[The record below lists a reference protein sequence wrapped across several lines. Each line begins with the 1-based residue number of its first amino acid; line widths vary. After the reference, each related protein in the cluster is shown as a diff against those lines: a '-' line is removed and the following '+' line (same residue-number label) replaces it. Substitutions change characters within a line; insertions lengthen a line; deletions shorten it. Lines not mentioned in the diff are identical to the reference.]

1 MALESSNRVSS
12 VPVSLSKV
20 LLILGDATEA
30 DQNLWWVPLGLKSEK
45 ASAHTKTIDVLE
57 KKKQVDI
64 RPLDLSFYK
73 LNDSASGVY
82 RVNYPASR
90 LETLGKQIAAGH
102 NLLNASD
109 RISLVADAA
118 ALAIS
123 GEGSTTGFLSLIEN
137 FKHETNFFV
146 WDEVL
151 KRLSQ
156 LQSCWYQQPEKISDG
171 LRAFSMSL
179 VSEKFVEIGWDAK
192 PNEDYLTG
200 QLRPLLIKE
209 ASYARISGYSTTPR
223 VLIIVSKKKLNDD
236 SRLGLVVI
244 NLLCRLLFVVLSLE
258 SSSVRNRRRQKIMR
272 LFFRR
277 ILPLSPQTER
287 KSHWHVSEKS
297 QILDLLNVQ
306 WTLFSPA
313 RSRPRISMGHV
324 TRLQ

>member
-1 MALESSNRVSS
+1 M
-12 VPVSLSKV
+12 
-20 LLILGDATEA
+20 LGDATEA

-57 KKKQVDI
+57 KKKHIDI

-156 LQSCWYQQPEKISDG
+156 LQSCWYEQPEKISDA
-171 LRAFSMSL
+171 LRAFSMNL
-179 VSEKFVEIGWDAK
+179 VSEKFAEIGWDAK
-192 PNEDYLTG
+192 PDEDYLTG

-209 ASYARISGYSTTPR
+209 ASYARIPGYSTTPR

-244 NLLCRLLFVVLSLE
+244 NLLCRLPFVVLSLD
-258 SSSVRNRRRQKIMR
+258 SSSVRNRRRQTTMR

-287 KSHWHVSEKS
+287 
-297 QILDLLNVQ
+297 
-306 WTLFSPA
+306 
-313 RSRPRISMGHV
+313 
-324 TRLQ
+324 